1 VSSRLYLA
9 EPAAD
14 AGGAPAAPGRPVYHL
29 RLDGAAVRAEGVE
42 FDGPLE
48 MLLRLVRDGRAD
60 PLRIEISAIT
70 RQYLDALEVLEILD
84 LGLGSEFLK
93 MATALLRIKARRLLP
108 VERVEA
114 PAEETDPLAE
124 MEARLRDYARYRDA
138 AVKLRESLRVRSS
151 VWVRPPSL
159 PAADEEG
166 NGAAASREEILD
178 VDLFAVVEAFRR
190 VMERARSRPRPP
202 VPIPRI
208 PVAVLV
214 RRIETAAPV
223 GARRSFEE
231 VLEEILEGG
240 VNRPALVAAFLAV
253 LELARRRRISVGQE
267 RNFGQIWIEGR
278 SAE

>member
-1 VSSRLYLA
+1 MSSRLYLA

-14 AGGAPAAPGRPVYHL
+14 AGAPAAPGRPAYHL
-29 RLDGAAVRAEGVE
+29 RLDGAAVRADGVE

-48 MLLRLVRDGRAD
+48 VLLRMVRDGRAD
-60 PLRIEISAIT
+60 PLRIEVSAIT

-108 VERVEA
+108 AERVEA
-114 PAEETDPLAE
+114 PVEETDPLAE

-138 AVKLRESLRVRSS
+138 AVKLRESLQVRSS

-166 NGAAASREEILD
+166 NGADASREEILD

-190 VMERARSRPRPP
+190 VMERARSRPKPP

-223 GARRSFEE
+223 GSRRSFEE

-278 SAE
+278 AAE

>member
-1 VSSRLYLA
+1 MSSRLYLA

-14 AGGAPAAPGRPVYHL
+14 AGAPAAPGRPAYHL
-29 RLDGAAVRAEGVE
+29 RLDGAAVRADGVE

-48 MLLRLVRDGRAD
+48 VLLRMVRDGRAD

-114 PAEETDPLAE
+114 PAEDTDPLAE

-138 AVKLRESLRVRSS
+138 AVKLRESLQVRSS

-166 NGAAASREEILD
+166 NGADASREEILD

-190 VMERARSRPRPP
+190 VMERARSRPKPP

-223 GARRSFEE
+223 GERRSFEE

-278 SAE
+278 AAE